1 MPTKL
6 IYDGNILKQAR
17 VAQNKSIGDIAYT
30 LCSSSHQISDIEL
43 NQISDIELNSSTSYG
58 FIRQIVIKRYAELLN
73 IDLNTVVTQFESDLD
88 IIK

>member
-6 IYDGNILKQAR
+6 IYDGNILRQAR
-17 VAQNKSIGDIAYT
+17 IAQNKSIGDIAYT

-43 NQISDIELNSSTSYG
+43 NSATSYG
-58 FIRQIVIKRYAELLN
+58 FLRQIVIKRYAELLN

-88 IIK
+88 IINLIRCRFW

>member
-1 MPTKL
+1 MKLNMPTTL

-17 VAQNKSIGDIAYT
+17 IAQNKSIGDIAYT

-43 NQISDIELNSSTSYG
+43 NSSTSYG
-58 FIRQIVIKRYAELLN
+58 FLRQIVIKRYATLLN
-73 IDLNTVVTQFESDLD
+73 IDLNAVITQFETDLD

>member
-1 MPTKL
+1 MNLIMPTKL

-43 NQISDIELNSSTSYG
+43 NSSTSYG
-58 FIRQIVIKRYAELLN
+58 FLRQIVIKRYATLLN

>member
-6 IYDGNILKQAR
+6 IYDGNILRQAR

-43 NQISDIELNSSTSYG
+43 NSATSYG
-58 FIRQIVIKRYAELLN
+58 FLRQIVIKRYAELLN

-88 IIK
+88 IIN

>member
-1 MPTKL
+1 MNLIMPTKL

-43 NQISDIELNSSTSYG
+43 NSSTSYG
-58 FIRQIVIKRYAELLN
+58 FLRQIIIKRYAELLS
-73 IDLNTVVTQFESDLD
+73 IDLNAVITQFESDLD

>member
-1 MPTKL
+1 MKLNMPTKL
-6 IYDGNILKQAR
+6 IYDGNVLKQAR

-43 NQISDIELNSSTSYG
+43 NSSTSYG
-58 FIRQIVIKRYAELLN
+58 FLRQIVIKRYAELLS
-73 IDLNTVVTQFESDLD
+73 IDLNAVITQFESDLD

>member
-1 MPTKL
+1 MNLIMPTKL
-6 IYDGNILKQAR
+6 IYDGNVLMQAR
-17 VAQNKSIGDIAYT
+17 IAQNKSIGDIAYT

-43 NQISDIELNSSTSYG
+43 NSSTSYG
-58 FIRQIVIKRYAELLN
+58 FLRQIVIKRYAELLN

>member
-30 LCSSSHQISDIEL
+30 LCSSS

-58 FIRQIVIKRYAELLN
+58 FLRQIVIKRYAELLS
-73 IDLNTVVTQFESDLD
+73 IDLNAVITQFESDLD

>member
-17 VAQNKSIGDIAYT
+17 IAQNKSIGDIAYT
-30 LCSSSHQISDIEL
+30 LCSSSHQIG
-43 NQISDIELNSSTSYG
+43 DIELNSATSYG
-58 FIRQIVIKRYAELLN
+58 FLRQIVIKRYAELLN

-88 IIK
+88 IIN